1 MQTQVTKKIDFSG
14 KDLFIG
20 LDVRVSASYFLF
32 FKSIIHFKIT

>member
-20 LDVRVSASYFLF
+20 LDVRVMGQALF
-32 FKSIIHFKIT
+32 S